1 MPLFV
6 RVSATEYME
15 GGWDLEECVQLCE
28 WMGSEGV
35 DLIDCSSG
43 GNSSAQQLHPYPGY
57 QVGFSEQIKNQTNLL
72 TGAVGLITEPRQA
85 ENILLDSKADA
96 VLLARELLRN
106 PYWPIHAREEL
117 DDEIG
122 WPTQYL
128 RGRELQQLLGRG

>member
-1 MPLFV
+1 M
-6 RVSATEYME
+6 
-15 GGWDLEECVQLCE
+15 
-28 WMGSEGV
+28 
-35 DLIDCSSG
+35 
-43 GNSSAQQLHPYPGY
+43 H
-57 QVGFSEQIKNQTNLL
+57 
-72 TGAVGLITEPRQA
+72 
-85 ENILLDSKADA
+85 ENIMTIGNIEVLSISDGKLEFDSKADA